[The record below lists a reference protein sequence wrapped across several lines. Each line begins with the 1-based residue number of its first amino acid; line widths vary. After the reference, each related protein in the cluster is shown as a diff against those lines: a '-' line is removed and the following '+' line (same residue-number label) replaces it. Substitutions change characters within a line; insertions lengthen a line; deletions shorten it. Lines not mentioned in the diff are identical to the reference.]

1 MSSNN
6 NGSGFG
12 TAATYQSII
21 IALVA
26 GGILATGIVSIIWRR
41 RRYREIERA
50 LHDATIRGTRTR
62 RKGGKEPGKMPG
74 IWDVVVGQGG
84 EEIEGEGGRG
94 KRIEEQERHGRNG
107 ARREEGEPEPDASGA
122 MAEGWNPTSIALVSQ
137 PRTTTEP
144 YPESANQLD
153 PTTLEIVVLI
163 AMPSPD
169 RPLISRASSSSSSS
183 STSYP
188 RKPTHLVD
196 YPVLYT
202 TPSEADWFPPLE
214 LASARIPLPIRDA
227 QEGREVERLMRL
239 ATERRAAPSRPPS
252 PSMRVER

>member
-1 MSSNN
+1 MVPDRFPFPTPTPTPPSLPCVAAPSFFVSPSGRPILTTGLHYIEPRAPAPLDGDRTSSSTSASVPTSDMSSNN

-62 RKGGKEPGKMPG
+62 RKGGKELGKMPG

-84 EEIEGEGGRG
+84 DESESEGGRG

-107 ARREEGEPEPDASGA
+107 ARREEGEADVSGA
-122 MAEGWNPTSIALVSQ
+122 MAEGWNVSRPEALHCPCSCSSPHPSHWSRNQVQ
-137 PRTTTEP
+137 PP
-144 YPESANQLD
+144 SHIPNL
-153 PTTLEIVVLI
+153 PTT
-163 AMPSPD
+163 
-169 RPLISRASSSSSSS
+169 
-183 STSYP
+183 ST
-188 RKPTHLVD
+188 
-196 YPVLYT
+196 
-202 TPSEADWFPPLE
+202 
-214 LASARIPLPIRDA
+214 
-227 QEGREVERLMRL
+227 
-239 ATERRAAPSRPPS
+239 RPPS
-252 PSMRVER
+252 RL

>member
-62 RKGGKEPGKMPG
+62 RKGGKELGKMPG

-84 EEIEGEGGRG
+84 EESESEGGRG
-94 KRIEEQERHGRNG
+94 KRTEEQERHGRNG
-107 ARREEGEPEPDASGA
+107 VRREEGEPDVNGA
-122 MAEGWNPTSIALVSQ
+122 MAEGWNVSEEEVAAQRCPIASLQCPCSCFS
-137 PRTTTEP
+137 PHPSHWSR
-144 YPESANQLD
+144 NQVQVQLPNHIPIL
-153 PTTLEIVVLI
+153 PTT
-163 AMPSPD
+163 
-169 RPLISRASSSSSSS
+169 
-183 STSYP
+183 ST
-188 RKPTHLVD
+188 
-196 YPVLYT
+196 
-202 TPSEADWFPPLE
+202 
-214 LASARIPLPIRDA
+214 
-227 QEGREVERLMRL
+227 
-239 ATERRAAPSRPPS
+239 RPPS
-252 PSMRVER
+252 RS

>member
-1 MSSNN
+1 
-6 NGSGFG
+6 
-12 TAATYQSII
+12 
-21 IALVA
+21 
-26 GGILATGIVSIIWRR
+26 
-41 RRYREIERA
+41 
-50 LHDATIRGTRTR
+50 
-62 RKGGKEPGKMPG
+62 MPG

-84 EEIEGEGGRG
+84 EENESEGGRG

-107 ARREEGEPEPDASGA
+107 GRREEGEPEPDVSGA
-122 MAEGWNPTSIALVSQ
+122 MAEGWNVSEKEIVVKRYHVLAVAMLMFQPTSIALVSQ

-188 RKPTHLVD
+188 RKPTHLDD